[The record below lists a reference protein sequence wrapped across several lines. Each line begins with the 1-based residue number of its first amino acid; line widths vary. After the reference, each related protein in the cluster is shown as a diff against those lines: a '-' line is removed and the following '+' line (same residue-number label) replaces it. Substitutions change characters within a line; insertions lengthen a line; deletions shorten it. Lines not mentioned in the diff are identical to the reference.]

1 MCRSISLPTA
11 WYLAIPLEEMVSHVK
26 EYLPAHS
33 LVPGYT
39 PGGSNKHYAG
49 VFLSAHSLVPGYTPE
64 GGGKPYEGVSPCQQ
78 PHSRECWPPAA
89 PWASGSLASPSRCW
103 IA

>member
-11 WYLAIPLEEMVSHVK
+11 WYLAIPLEEVISHVK

-39 PGGSNKHYAG
+39 PGG
-49 VFLSAHSLVPGYTPE
+49 
-64 GGGKPYEGVSPCQQ
+64 GGKPCAGASLCPLHGTWLY
-78 PHSRECWPPAA
+78 
-89 PWASGSLASPSRCW
+89 PWRRW
-103 IA
+103 